1 MQFIDFEYAWW
12 GFRGFDIA
20 NHFCE
25 YAGFECDYSRYPDQ
39 DQAALFMRHYLSED
53 SGHEPVRPWVTTQ
66 ISSICRCFV
75 SSSCGISCQN
85 PPAMSWWA
93 PA

>member
-25 YAGFECDYSRYPDQ
+25 YAGFECEYGRYPSKDGV
-39 DQAALFMRHYLSED
+39 AAFMRHYLSEA
-53 SGHEPVRPWVTTQ
+53 SGQQPVRLD
-66 ISSICRCFV
+66 F
-75 SSSCGISCQN
+75 
-85 PPAMSWWA
+85 
-93 PA
+93 